1 MASQKIATFLWFD
14 HQAEEAAK
22 FYSSLFPD
30 SRIINIVPGPTG
42 AALVVEFSL
51 AGVVYLAMNGGP
63 HFKFNEAI
71 SLAVNCEDQAE
82 VDRLWSQLTD
92 GGSPGRCGWL
102 KDRYGLSW
110 QIVPVLMPRLMK
122 DPDPVKVGRMM
133 AAMMTMTKLDSN
145 VLQAAFDGQ

>member
-1 MASQKIATFLWFD
+1 MAPQKIATFLWFD

-22 FYSSLFPD
+22 FYCSLFPD

-82 VDRLWSQLTD
+82 VDRLWSQLTE
-92 GGSPGRCGWL
+92 GGTPGRCGWL